1 MGGHIA
7 RNGAMGNFTGSGS
20 LLGDSGPAQGHP
32 SWTKWNC
39 GSEARI
45 TGGRESD
52 SHTIAGELNPK
63 MEAAAAGEV
72 DEGKMRWGTG
82 STRGLKITVR
92 GCVVS
97 HYNRSLTQ
105 HRHDRHVVFVIAGSF
120 MLASYIM
127 AGSGIVLSTNSILPS
142 LSKWW
147 SV

>member
-1 MGGHIA
+1 MVQMAFSVSSRIWVVTLLVMAPWAISRVPGVYWEIA
-7 RNGAMGNFTGSGS
+7 
-20 LLGDSGPAQGHP
+20 GPVQGHP

-45 TGGRESD
+45 TGERESD

-82 STRGLKITVR
+82 RTRGLKITVR

-97 HYNRSLTQ
+97 HYTRSL
-105 HRHDRHVVFVIAGSF
+105 R
-120 MLASYIM
+120 
-127 AGSGIVLSTNSILPS
+127 
-142 LSKWW
+142 
-147 SV
+147 